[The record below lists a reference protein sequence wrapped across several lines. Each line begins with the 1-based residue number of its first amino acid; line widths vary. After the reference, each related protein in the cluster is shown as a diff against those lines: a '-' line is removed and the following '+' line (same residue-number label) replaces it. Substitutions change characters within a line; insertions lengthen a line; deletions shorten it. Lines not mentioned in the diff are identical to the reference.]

1 MTAPYSSAVTELI
14 TGSLRHEA
22 SVQVQANG
30 EDPFDLDVEGN
41 LTVTFSEDW
50 APYVQADLTA
60 AVPADD
66 VLDLID
72 PRKNT
77 RLLVNA
83 GYTYPDNTTEIFPLA
98 DLGVRS
104 RPVKR
109 PDGTMDLDAG
119 SDEYRAQDYRA
130 MYWAGMERA
139 GINEAVSWL
148 AGYAVG
154 PEPAR
159 VVSNFPAR
167 TGAAALAELEVSL
180 GDDYW
185 GLMDDA
191 AARTGKR
198 VYCDEFRT
206 WRVTS
211 RPESAGKISHELAV
225 GENGTIMVSQSTL
238 SREPWYNAV
247 CLQYRW
253 TDAERV
259 EHVVIGRALVQ
270 SGEFSVSVVGHKV
283 HYEEIARPINQA
295 AANAAAAAK
304 LRNLVTRGRSLELEA
319 AAAYWLRPGMTTRV
333 TLPTGAPALHLVQS
347 VKFMP
352 LDGRMRVSTRQPLNV
367 EISNGE

>member
-1 MTAPYSSAVTELI
+1 MTAPYAADVAELI
-14 TGSLRHEA
+14 TGSLRHEVA
-22 SVQVQANG
+22 VQVKPHNA
-30 EDPFDLDVEGN
+30 EPFDLDVERD
-41 LTVTFSEDW
+41 LSITFSEDW

-60 AVPADD
+60 ALPEEDA
-66 VLDLID
+66 LDQID

-77 RLLVNA
+77 RLLIRV
-83 GYTYPDNTTEIFPLA
+83 GYTYPNNTTEVFPLA
-98 DLGVRS
+98 DLGIRE

-109 PDGTMDLDAG
+109 PDGTLTLDAG
-119 SDEYRAQDYRA
+119 SDEYRAQDYKA

-139 GINEAVSWL
+139 GLNESVRWL
-148 AGYAVG
+148 AGFAVG
-154 PEPAR
+154 PETPR
-159 VVSNFPAR
+159 VASDFPAK

-185 GLMDDA
+185 GLMEDA
-191 AARTGKR
+191 ATRTGKR

-206 WRVTS
+206 WRITS
-211 RPESAGKISHELAV
+211 RPETAGKVSHDLAV
-225 GENGTIMVSQSTL
+225 GENGTIMLSQSTL

-270 SGEFSVSVVGHKV
+270 SGEFSVSDVGHKV
-283 HYEEIARPINQA
+283 HYEEITRPINQA
-295 AANAAAAAK
+295 AADAAAAAK

-319 AAAYWLRPGMTTRV
+319 AAAYWLRPGATVRV
-333 TLPTGAPALHLVQS
+333 TLPTGPPGLHLVQS
-347 VKFMP
+347 VTFKP

-367 EISNGE
+367 TITNGE